1 MRQPFRRRHRIVLPY
16 ASPPVLFLEGP
27 LCSSYVG
34 FFGSM
39 LLDSATSGGKAMVA
53 YASHAARFFAPARG
67 NLLVILRKWKAP
79 VRQHRA
85 RRRQRQLRQIPSVL
99 PLKQKLVPRSPT
111 RLSARAG
118 VNCVHTHARE

>member
-1 MRQPFRRRHRIVLPY
+1 MRPGVRWGPTRQPFRRRHRTVLPY

-39 LLDSATSGGKAMVA
+39 LLDSATAGGKAMVA

-79 VRQHRA
+79 SGNTVQGAANDSCA
-85 RRRQRQLRQIPSVL
+85 RYLRCY
-99 PLKQKLVPRSPT
+99 R
-111 RLSARAG
+111 
-118 VNCVHTHARE
+118 